1 MYLLVLNEPFLPQ
14 HKITKLGELQILL
27 WALILVTLEKLKIW
41 PE

>member
-27 WALILVTLEKLKIW
+27 WALTVTLEKLKIW

>member
-14 HKITKLGELQILL
+14 HKITKLGELQIL